1 MAITESKLSN
11 GTLLL
16 GDTPGTEFGCQI
28 TNTRI
33 TTAYEDDGDP
43 LTTLCG
49 DTMPSGR
56 KMTGQKLE
64 GTFVQ
69 DFDNPT
75 GLVSYLWDNNL
86 ETVDFS
92 FLPNDTGSPTLT
104 GKVKLEIPAETYG
117 GDVKSRLT
125 SDFAWGIQ
133 GAVTRTPGTPPG
145 NGAARARESVSA

>member
-1 MAITESKLSN
+1 MPIVESKLNN
-11 GTLLL
+11 GSLTL
-16 GDTPGTEFGCQI
+16 GDIATGTDYGCQI

-49 DTMPSGR
+49 ETRPAGR

-69 DFDNPT
+69 DFDDPA
-75 GLVSYLWDNNL
+75 GLVQYLWDNNL
-86 ETVDFS
+86 ATVAFE
-92 FLPNDTGSPTLT
+92 FVPNDTGAPTLS
-104 GKVKLEIPAETYG
+104 GSVMLEIPAETYG

-133 GAVTRTPGTPPG
+133 GAVVMTPPIG
-145 NGAARARESVSA
+145 TAVARQPVSA